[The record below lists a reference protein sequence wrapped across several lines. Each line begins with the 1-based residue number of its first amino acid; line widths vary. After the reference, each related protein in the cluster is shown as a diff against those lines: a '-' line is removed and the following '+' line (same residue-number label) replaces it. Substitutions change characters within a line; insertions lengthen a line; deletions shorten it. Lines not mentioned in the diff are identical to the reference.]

1 MIRHLPVVLVLLL
14 AACSGPSAGPPPA
27 PPPGAAPAARAE
39 NETAPAGLNVP
50 PALQQKWGVATA
62 PVERLTV
69 SGALRLPGVL
79 GLNQQRTAH
88 ISAALEGKVVSI
100 AVDLGDAVAKDQV
113 LLVLHSPPFAAAQSG
128 FLQAHSKRNV
138 ARRELERARELL
150 KEEAIEQREYQRRQA
165 EFEAA
170 STDYGLAESTLHS
183 LGWDHPRID
192 AMLAGTSKVGGDLSH
207 IVEPYL
213 RVRSPIAG
221 RVISRSVVVGEHVPP
236 DKLLF
241 QVSDLSTLWAQLDAR
256 ESDLPA
262 LASARRV
269 AIESAVYPARAFEGR
284 IARIG
289 DVVDEK
295 LRTVSV
301 RAEVPNPGLLLKPN
315 MYVQG
320 VVQTNGEAR
329 KVLAVPEEAIQTIDG
344 EPSVFV
350 ASGDGNF
357 APRPVQVGEL
367 VGRART
373 ITRGLDGTERV
384 VVAGAFNLKA
394 ELLKGS
400 FAGE

>member
-1 MIRHLPVVLVLLL
+1 MTRHLPVLFALLL
-14 AACSGPSAGPPPA
+14 AACAGPTAA
-27 PPPGAAPAARAE
+27 PPPKAAAPPDGHAAPSR
-39 NETAPAGLNVP
+39 GLNVP
-50 PALQQKWGVATA
+50 PALQQKWGIATA
-62 PVERLTV
+62 PVQRLTV

-79 GLNQQRTAH
+79 SLNEQRTAH

-100 AVDLGDAVAKDQV
+100 AADLGDAVAREQV
-113 LLVLHSPPFAAAQSG
+113 LLVLHSPPFAAAQSV
-128 FLQAHSKRNV
+128 FLQAYSKRNV
-138 ARRELERARELL
+138 ARRELERATELL

-183 LGWDHPRID
+183 LGWDHPQID
-192 AMLAGTSKVGGDLSH
+192 AMLARTAKVSGDLSH
-207 IVEPYL
+207 LVEPYL
-213 RVRSPIAG
+213 RVRSPIVG

-241 QVSDLSTLWAQLDAR
+241 TVSDLSTLWGLLDAR

-262 LASARRV
+262 LATARRV
-269 AIESAVYPARAFEGR
+269 AIEAAVYPGRPFEGR
-284 IARIG
+284 LARIG

-295 LRTVSV
+295 LRTVTV

-320 VVQTNGEAR
+320 VIQTNGR
-329 KVLAVPEEAIQTIDG
+329 SHDVLGVPEEAVQTIDG

-350 ASGDGNF
+350 LSRGAF
-357 APRPVQVGEL
+357 AARPVEVGER
-367 VGRART
+367 VGGARV
-373 ITRGLDGTERV
+373 ITRGLDGGEIV

-394 ELLKGS
+394 ELLKSS